1 MERLRVHRA
10 GQLAV
15 VTVKNV
21 AAPRRYRN
29 DDRTLFLGLRQQK
42 FAVDAVKIGKPS
54 DDPQEADEYY
64 SKYESES
71 LFLST

>member
-10 GQLAV
+10 GQLPMV
-15 VTVKNV
+15 PVKNV

-42 FAVDAVKIGKPS
+42 VAVDAVKIGKPS
-54 DDPQEADEYY
+54 DYPQEADEYNGED
-64 SKYESES
+64 ESES